1 MKTTFISLFLASLL
15 LVGCGGGSKDSVN
28 ATDTTN
34 TVADAQQDSIRH
46 TKEYIAQRI
55 DTIYKYKD
63 DSRFC
68 SEKYLSLDAQASK
81 LSHEMGYVYRDYEH
95 WVMGQDI
102 DPKWSYKIKE
112 IRDIKEAEATV
123 EMIIHNFKNQR
134 VILNLVYECG
144 DWYVDNF
151 RTSFSS
157 KSPDEVEGE
166 KADMLTFIHDCF
178 NEKVEKKYGP
188 SFDISKYAESMT
200 SDMIYEYALIDI
212 DLDGKPE
219 IWVRNSEGY
228 YDAVYAIAGNKVDLL
243 AEADGRTAIVFFEN
257 GVGSQGSCGTGCAQN
272 NFCILRESRVVH
284 RVSWID
290 VYSFDANGDF
300 SSAESNYN
308 KDDKECTEEE
318 ALELSNQLGETY
330 GINPTWHP
338 VDVTRNKAFSN
349 YAE

>member
-1 MKTTFISLFLASLL
+1 MKTTLISLFLTSILL
-15 LVGCGGGSKDSVN
+15 IGCGGGSKDSAN

-134 VILNLVYECG
+134 VILNLVYECEQ
-144 DWYVDNF
+144 
-151 RTSFSS
+151 
-157 KSPDEVEGE
+157 KSRRG
-166 KADMLTFIHDCF
+166 
-178 NEKVEKKYGP
+178 G
-188 SFDISKYAESMT
+188 
-200 SDMIYEYALIDI
+200 
-212 DLDGKPE
+212 G
-219 IWVRNSEGY
+219 
-228 YDAVYAIAGNKVDLL
+228 
-243 AEADGRTAIVFFEN
+243 
-257 GVGSQGSCGTGCAQN
+257 
-272 NFCILRESRVVH
+272 RESRYAH
-284 RVSWID
+284 LHPRLLQRKGGKEIRPEFRYIKIRGIDDLRHDLRVCAD
-290 VYSFDANGDF
+290 
-300 SSAESNYN
+300 
-308 KDDKECTEEE
+308 
-318 ALELSNQLGETY
+318 
-330 GINPTWHP
+330 
-338 VDVTRNKAFSN
+338 
-349 YAE
+349 